1 MPHTHRSALSSA
13 LQSVVGRSAPRTLS
27 YRVADRLQRIVEGR
41 RLPHTDAATL
51 VRLQGELRL
60 VRDLPGVDPDGA
72 LAANLDL
79 LEASASEL
87 GLEHFAVDWKRRETV
102 RLAVVCPSLAVLVAD
117 LAARAPTTYV
127 EFTDPAG
134 RKRRELASQV
144 DEADLEHAQTLRL
157 YELVRP
163 TPEVAPFGSRQGVV
177 VERWYR
183 DEDGALATTVKNPI
197 TTRVPD
203 AAASHRTVE
212 ISTRSLPTFD
222 VFDITTIEEITFPID
237 AVWLWVDG
245 ADPAWMQRRDEAL
258 RAAGRTPDLSATPAR
273 FREHGELRYSLRSVE
288 RFAPWIRHIYL
299 VTDQQR
305 PEWLVDHPR
314 LTVVDHRDI
323 FTDPDVLPTFN
334 SHAIASQLHHIEGLA
349 DHYLVFN
356 DDVLLA
362 RPVAPELFFDAN
374 GVAKFFLSKATV
386 PAGPVAEDDLPH
398 EAARKHAR
406 DLVSERYG
414 HTPTRAFQHTPI
426 PQVRALQ
433 ELLESRYPDEFTRT
447 AASPFR
453 SVRDVETVSWLHH
466 YAGYFERWTRPAAIR
481 YDYFHIGQR
490 DALARMERRLRSGG
504 VDCLCVN
511 DADDGDVDDEERFQ
525 RLRAFLEALVPDPS
539 SFERPDAS

>member
-13 LQSVVGRSAPRTLS
+13 LQSVIGRSTPRSLP
-27 YRVADRLQRIVEGR
+27 YRVADRLQRIVERR
-41 RLPHTDAATL
+41 RLPQVGSTTL
-51 VRLQGELRL
+51 VRLQGDLRL
-60 VRDLPGVDPDGA
+60 VRDLPGIDPDGA

-79 LEASASEL
+79 VGSAATGL
-87 GLEHFAVDWKRRETV
+87 GLEYFAVDWKRHETV
-102 RLAVVCPSLAVLVAD
+102 RLAVVCSSLAVLVAE
-117 LAARAPTTYV
+117 LAARAPAAYV
-127 EFTDPAG
+127 EFTDPSG

-144 DEADLEHAQTLRL
+144 TDGDVEHAPTLRL

-163 TPEVAPFGSRQGVV
+163 APEVAPYGPRQGVV

-183 DEDGALATTVKNPI
+183 DDDGALATTVKNPI
-197 TTRVPD
+197 TTRVP
-203 AAASHRTVE
+203 AAAPSQRTVE
-212 ISTRSLPTFD
+212 ITARSLPTFD
-222 VFDITTIEEITFPID
+222 VFDITRVEEVTFPID
-237 AVWLWVDG
+237 AVYLWVDG

-305 PEWLVDHPR
+305 PDWLVDHPR

-323 FTDPDVLPTFN
+323 FADPEVLPTFN

-362 RPVAPELFFDAN
+362 RPVTPELFFDAN

-386 PAGPVAEDDLPH
+386 PAGPVTEDDLPH

-466 YAGYFERWTRPAAIR
+466 YAGFFERWTRPAGIR

-490 DALARMERRLRSGG
+490 DALDRMEHRLRSGG

-511 DADDGDVDDEERFQ
+511 DADDGDAGEEERSR
-525 RLRAFLEALVPDPS
+525 RLHAFLEALVPEPS
-539 SFERPDAS
+539 SFERPET